1 MHSLFGQSFAR
12 AGSAATDLGI
22 QNAFLPHNMYL
33 ELFMVGGLLL
43 LGIFSAMLCIGG
55 YVLGKRL
62 LFQKTISGMLI
73 IPLLIV
79 VLYLFGYPNV
89 YEPITGTILWL
100 ALGAACCRLLPES
113 TVVCCRS
120 GT

>member
-1 MHSLFGQSFAR
+1 
-12 AGSAATDLGI
+12 
-22 QNAFLPHNMYL
+22 
-33 ELFMVGGLLL
+33 MVGGLLL
-43 LGIFSAMLCIGG
+43 LGIFSAMLCFGCYI
-55 YVLGKRL
+55 LGKRL
-62 LFQKTISGMLI
+62 LFQKSISGMLI

-79 VLYLFGYPNV
+79 VMYMFGYPNV

-100 ALGAACCRLLPES
+100 AIGAACCRLLPES